1 MTTTGVVF
9 PLMTVRC
16 WSVTRFSFFIQSGSL
31 KFKICTLPPPSSV
44 TLLPPSMT
52 VLVLM
57 GRFMVLVT
65 GIVTGA
71 APQLNVMMPPFF
83 TAALSA
89 SKVQVP
95 AVPVPITAVGFDT
108 SAGCAPA
115 GSEAV
120 QWVGIVDPL
129 APPVPPALP
138 PTPVLAPPVLDTMP
152 PVPDGVPP
160 VPATAP
166 PLPVMAPPVPTLPP
180 SPAWLAS
187 AAPVLVDE
195 EHALI
200 ANRQAPA
207 SQKPLENRPWVKS
220 TEP

>member
-129 APPVPPALP
+129 APPVPSARPCRSAPKRGPRGRAGLLHAAAGQGRGGNRLGEGYSLRIQFGGGHRLHGPAGGRGAIGLCALP
-138 PTPVLAPPVLDTMP
+138 DRRHRAR
-152 PVPDGVPP
+152 
-160 VPATAP
+160 
-166 PLPVMAPPVPTLPP
+166 
-180 SPAWLAS
+180 
-187 AAPVLVDE
+187 
-195 EHALI
+195 AL
-200 ANRQAPA
+200 
-207 SQKPLENRPWVKS
+207 SQFDRAGRAD
-220 TEP
+220 